1 MSKLIQRIEQVGKST
16 PAPLGFGVAT
26 RQQPA
31 PAFAIIA
38 STAVESRAS
47 TVGEGQA
54 DGVLFTPDTVD
65 IEALASAASC
75 LGDIPWGVR
84 LQNAD
89 RASVE
94 SLREKGCDF
103 IAFLPSGVALDA
115 LQDDE
120 LGRLLVVTPDMD
132 KEQAHILEDLP
143 MDAALFAQA
152 PPKKLTLEVL
162 LELAAHRNQIGRFF
176 LLPVT
181 DVPSIWDLECLRN
194 IGVEGLVLNL
204 DQAEA
209 GALEALQERI
219 RELPKPKPRN
229 ERHAALI
236 PQLSLGGEGH
246 GGQEEEDDD
255 EEY

>member
-1 MSKLIQRIEQVGKST
+1 MSKLIQRLEQVGKSV

-31 PAFAIIA
+31 PSFVVIA

-47 TVGEGQA
+47 TVDGAHA
-54 DGVLFTPDTVD
+54 DAVLFTPDTVD
-65 IEALASAASC
+65 IEALAAVAAS
-75 LGDIPWGVR
+75 LGEITWGVR
-84 LQNAD
+84 LQSGD

-103 IAFLPSGVALDA
+103 IAFLPSGVDLDA
-115 LQDDE
+115 LQDEE

-152 PPKKLTLEVL
+152 PPKRLTLEAL
-162 LELAAHRNQIGRFF
+162 LELAAHRNQFGRFF

-181 DVPSIWDLECLRN
+181 DAPSSWELECLRN

-209 GALEALQERI
+209 GALGALHERI
-219 RELPKPKPRN
+219 VELPKPKPRN
-229 ERHAALI
+229 ERHVALL
-236 PQLSLGGEGH
+236 PQMSLHGEGH

-255 EEY
+255 EEM